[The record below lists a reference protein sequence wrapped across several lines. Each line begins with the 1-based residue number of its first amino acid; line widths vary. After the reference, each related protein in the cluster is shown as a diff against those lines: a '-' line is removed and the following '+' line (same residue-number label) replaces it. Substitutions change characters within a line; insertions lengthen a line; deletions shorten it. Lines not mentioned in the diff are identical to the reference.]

1 MLVKDIMTR
10 HPILISPDTLAPE
23 AQRILSENNIRH
35 LPVVGDGKRL
45 QGLIT
50 RQTLA
55 LKPDFLGSLNVW
67 EISRYLSN
75 LKVKEVMI
83 KRQAV
88 ITIDGDRTVE
98 RAARILTENKIGC
111 LPVVEDEIVVGIITE
126 IDLLNSYQV
135 MLGLPVSGVRAT
147 VRMPNVKGEFARMM
161 TAFRDNKL
169 GVMGIGVYPS
179 PRLEGYYDAVIKIP
193 NASCEHVK
201 QVVRS
206 VEGQQLIDVREIV

>member
-10 HPILISPDTLAPE
+10 HPILISPDTLAAE
-23 AQRILSENNIRH
+23 AQRIMAENNIRH

-45 QGLIT
+45 KGLIT
-50 RQTLA
+50 RQVLA

-67 EISRYLSN
+67 EISRFLSN
-75 LKVKEVMI
+75 LKVKDVMI
-83 KRQAV
+83 KDKDV

-111 LPVVEDEIVVGIITE
+111 LPVVEDGVVVGIITE
-126 IDLLNSYQV
+126 VDLLNSYQI
-135 MLGLPVSGVRAT
+135 MLGLPVNGVRVT

-161 TAFRDNKL
+161 AAFREHKM

-193 NASCEHVK
+193 NASVQ
-201 QVVRS
+201 QVQEVVAS
-206 VEGQQLIDVREIV
+206 IEGQQLIDVREIV